1 MFRFG
6 KTLLFWAALVV
17 AGFAT
22 PAQAIT
28 IDFQDLEGSGRAFD
42 YVGGTYTY
50 DDFTLTNLTSNTRT
64 AFAIPETGNSRYNTG
79 STSMLNNRVNGVT
92 QLAAS
97 DGSAFDLES
106 IDLSELASNRIG
118 DTSVTFTGT
127 YEDGTTVEQ
136 TFDLD
141 GVWGMET
148 FYFDGFDSVISVT
161 WTQTADFHQFDNIS
175 VEISPVP
182 LPASSVLLGSVLGV
196 GAFASRR
203 RRRRGA
209 G

>member
-1 MFRFG
+1 M
-6 KTLLFWAALVV
+6 

-22 PAQAIT
+22 SAQAIT
-28 IDFQDLEGSGRAFD
+28 IDFEDLETSGRSFD
-42 YVGGTYTY
+42 FIGGTYSY
-50 DDFTLTNLTSNTRT
+50 DDFTLTNLTSSTTT
-64 AFAIPETGNSRYNTG
+64 AFAVPESSNTRYNTG
-79 STSMLNNRVNGVT
+79 STSILNNRVNGVT
-92 QLAAS
+92 ELAAN
-97 DGSAFDLES
+97 DGSAFDLQS

-127 YEDGTTVEQ
+127 YENGATVQQ

-148 FYFDGFDSVISVT
+148 FYFAGFDSVVSVT
-161 WTQTADFHQFDNIS
+161 WTQTADYHQFDNIS

-182 LPASSVLLGSVLGV
+182 LPASSVLLGSVLGA

-203 RRRRGA
+203 RRRKGA